1 MGWDLTAESP
11 DSLKPPYLKKN
22 LTVFAAK
29 NYTIIHWKVA
39 AGKKLATDFVQKC
52 SKDFALT

>member
-1 MGWDLTAESP
+1 MR
-11 DSLKPPYLKKN
+11 SLVLKKIDSISS
-22 LTVFAAK
+22 
-29 NYTIIHWKVA
+29 TIIHQKVA

>member
-1 MGWDLTAESP
+1 MRSYCRITRLFKA
-11 DSLKPPYLKKN
+11 SLLKKM
-22 LTVFAAK
+22 TVFEAE
-29 NYTIIHWKVA
+29 NFTIIHRKVA